1 MPVVHVKLNNMTTK
15 DWIYDLYVKEI
26 AKSTPKV
33 VKNINQT
40 DIKNLS
46 QTNKHGKNKSDC

>member
-1 MPVVHVKLNNMTTK
+1 MQTNNRTQQMTTK

-46 QTNKHGKNKSDC
+46 QTNKHGKSKSNC

>member
-1 MPVVHVKLNNMTTK
+1 VVHVKLNNMTTK

-40 DIKNLS
+40 DIKNLP
-46 QTNKHGKNKSDC
+46 QTNKNGKSKKDC